1 MSQFLGGALWVSST
15 VAGLVFLRYWKI
27 SRDRLF
33 LYFCAA
39 FWVMALQWLLMAI
52 VQPPGEE
59 RHYFFL
65 MRLTAFLLILAG
77 IVDKNRRA
85 SRP

>member
-1 MSQFLGGALWVSST
+1 MNQFLSGALWVSST
-15 VAGLVFLRYWKI
+15 IAGLVFLRYWRI

-33 LYFCAA
+33 VYFCLA

-52 VQPPGEE
+52 VDPPDEE

-65 MRLTAFLLILAG
+65 MRLAAFLLIIFG
-77 IVDKNRRA
+77 IVDKNRRV
-85 SRP
+85 SGP

>member
-1 MSQFLGGALWVSST
+1 MIQFLGGALWVSSL
-15 VAGLVFLRYWKI
+15 VAGLVFLHYWKI

-52 VQPPGEE
+52 VQPHDEE

-65 MRLTAFLLILAG
+65 MRLTAFLLILVG
-77 IVDKNRRA
+77 IIDKNRRA